1 MSALPVER
9 ALEPPLVAT
18 PEAVCGPGSRPETGI
33 QGRVSRADHESGR
46 AAEGYTCNTE
56 LVGSFEKPNPIGSI
70 GGFKV
75 ERYVDS
81 SGHDCAYYDTTLL
94 APTNIFDGEA
104 GVNVLDMSN
113 PAKPV
118 LTDRLVTPAMD
129 SPHESLVLNQKRGL
143 LAAVLGNAT
152 FYPGLVDIYDISA
165 DCRHP
170 VLKSSSP
177 VGAFGHESG
186 MSPDGRTFYS
196 ASPSTETI
204 VAVDISN
211 PSLPQPLWVGPYD
224 SHGLSISDDGNR
236 AYVAGTGSGL
246 IILDV
251 SEIQARKP
259 NPQVR
264 EISRLTWTSMSIPQN
279 ALPVT
284 IDGHPYVV
292 EIDEFG
298 AQDEVG
304 AGRIIDIADEANP
317 RVVSNLRL
325 DVHQPEN
332 FDAQAMDPQAQ
343 SPLQGYAGHY
353 CNVPQRTDPGIV
365 ACSMILSG
373 LRIFD
378 IRDPNNPKEIAYFNA
393 PIDDR
398 VTPGFEAS
406 NWAMSSP
413 SFVPERGE
421 IWYSDGFQGFFAVKV
436 TNGVWPFRLG
446 TEWIA
451 LRRAR
456 DDDRG
461 ATAKTNSRHEGADVI
476 RGRKGSGSDHRRRRA
491 ATRSAARQAATA
503 SRAGTG
509 RDRLRGAKGRD
520 RLVGGPGRD
529 RLHCG
534 PGTPRC
540 RGRGTTRPRARLREA
555 PLDLADA
562 ETQAELVDRVA
573 LGAQLVDRGVDA
585 LAREVGDLEALDDRV
600 LTARAGAGEAAD
612 DSLVDLVGAVG
623 GHPHRDPVAVGSAQD
638 PVVDVIDRGVGGRSC
653 ARGAAGI
660 DDLGA
665 ALADSRDVLVGDPG
679 LVVDRVPGRACRRP
693 RR

>member
-1 MSALPVER
+1 MAGHATSSWLASVALALTLCLLIATVEVASGHSAPARQEVTALPVER
-9 ALEPPLVAT
+9 GLEPPLDAT
-18 PEAVCGPGSRPETGI
+18 PQAECGPGSRPETGI

-46 AAEGYTCNTE
+46 ATEGYTCNTK

-81 SGHDCAYYDTTLL
+81 SGHECAYYDTSLT

-118 LTDRLVTPAMD
+118 LTDRLVTPAME

-143 LAAVLGNAT
+143 LAAVLGNAS
-152 FYPGLVDIYDISA
+152 FYPGLIDIYDISS

-170 VLKSSSP
+170 ELKSSSP

-186 MSPDGRTFYS
+186 MAPDGRTFYS

-264 EISRLTWTSMSIPQN
+264 EISRLKWTSMSIPQN

-284 IDGHPYVV
+284 IDGRPYVV

-298 AQDEVG
+298 AQTEVG

-317 RVVSNLRL
+317 HVVSNLRL

-332 FDAQAMDPQAQ
+332 FDAQAMDPQADL
-343 SPLQGYAGHY
+343 PLQGYAGHY
-353 CNVPQRTDPGIV
+353 CNVPKRTDPGIV

-378 IRDPNNPKEIAYFNA
+378 IRDPKNPKEIAYFNA

-421 IWYSDGFQGFFAVKV
+421 IWYSDGFQGFFAVRV
-436 TNGVWPFRLG
+436 TNGVWPFTRCAG
-446 TEWIA
+446 SETTIA
-451 LRRAR
+451 AQ
-456 DDDRG
+456 
-461 ATAKTNSRHEGADVI
+461 AAKTTGTKRADVI
-476 RGRKGSGSDHRRRRA
+476 RGRKGKDRIKAGGRSDVVCGKA
-491 ATRSAARQAATA
+491 
-503 SRAGTG
+503 G
-509 RDRLRGAKGRD
+509 RDRISGGPGRDKLRGAKGRD

-534 PGTPRC
+534 PGRRDVAVAGPR
-540 RGRGTTRPRARLREA
+540 
-555 PLDLADA
+555 
-562 ETQAELVDRVA
+562 DRV
-573 LGAQLVDRGVDA
+573 
-585 LAREVGDLEALDDRV
+585 
-600 LTARAGAGEAAD
+600 
-612 DSLVDLVGAVG
+612 
-623 GHPHRDPVAVGSAQD
+623 
-638 PVVDVIDRGVGGRSC
+638 
-653 ARGAAGI
+653 
-660 DDLGA
+660 
-665 ALADSRDVLVGDPG
+665 
-679 LVVDRVPGRACRRP
+679 RACEKRR
-693 RR
+693 